1 MLITDTRV
9 SDNRYLSII
18 GTLRYYYYWVQVLL
32 NMLEY
37 KMDPQ
42 EALDAPRFSVLP
54 PPSDNTVPGVD
65 ANKRG
70 VAIEEGISL
79 ETIMKLK
86 EMGHNIQG
94 PVLGHNRALF
104 GRGQIIL
111 SRPTVPR
118 SRSESWSAEDVNGG
132 GVGGGAM
139 AVTEGKQVWW
149 AGSDP
154 RADGLAIGY

>member
-1 MLITDTRV
+1 MNWRGVGREGEVFIKFVFLI
-9 SDNRYLSII
+9 
-18 GTLRYYYYWVQVLL
+18 QVLL

-54 PPSDNTVPGVD
+54 PPSEITVPGVD
-65 ANKRG
+65 VKKRR
-70 VAIEEGISL
+70 VAVEEGISL

-86 EMGHNIQG
+86 EMGHNIEG

-104 GRGQIIL
+104 GRGQIIV
-111 SRPTVPR
+111 SRPVVKTGRAGDDSKVDL
-118 SRSESWSAEDVNGG
+118 E
-132 GVGGGAM
+132 
-139 AVTEGKQVWW
+139 QVLW

>member
-1 MLITDTRV
+1 M
-9 SDNRYLSII
+9 
-18 GTLRYYYYWVQVLL
+18 QVLL

-54 PPSDNTVPGVD
+54 PPSDDTIPGADV
-65 ANKRG
+65 NKRG
-70 VAIEEGISL
+70 VAIEEGIAL

-104 GRGQIIL
+104 GRGQIIV
-111 SRPTVPR
+111 SRPIASAV
-118 SRSESWSAEDVNGG
+118 SRKSGSTEN
-132 GVGGGAM
+132 VGERGEM
-139 AVTEGKQVWW
+139 EGEQIWW

>member
-1 MLITDTRV
+1 
-9 SDNRYLSII
+9 
-18 GTLRYYYYWVQVLL
+18 
-32 NMLEY
+32 
-37 KMDPQ
+37 MDPQ

-54 PPSDNTVPGVD
+54 PPSDDTVPGVD
-65 ANKRG
+65 TNKRG

-79 ETIMKLK
+79 GTIMKLK

-104 GRGQIIL
+104 GRGQIIVSRPIAL
-111 SRPTVPR
+111 SRKSLSGSMEEGR
-118 SRSESWSAEDVNGG
+118 EGG
-132 GVGGGAM
+132 GVE
-139 AVTEGKQVWW
+139 VTEGEQVWW

>member
-1 MLITDTRV
+1 M
-9 SDNRYLSII
+9 
-18 GTLRYYYYWVQVLL
+18 QVLL

-65 ANKRG
+65 TNKRG

-111 SRPTVPR
+111 SRPTVPTR
-118 SRSESWSAEDVNGG
+118 SRRSESWSAEDVNGG
-132 GVGGGAM
+132 EGGGMGGGA
-139 AVTEGKQVWW
+139 AVTEGEQVWW

>member
-1 MLITDTRV
+1 
-9 SDNRYLSII
+9 
-18 GTLRYYYYWVQVLL
+18 
-32 NMLEY
+32 
-37 KMDPQ
+37 MDPQ

-65 ANKRG
+65 TNKRG

-94 PVLGHNRALF
+94 LVLGHNRALF

-111 SRPTVPR
+111 LRPIVPSRK
-118 SRSESWSAEDVNGG
+118 SESWSAEDVNGA
-132 GVGGGAM
+132 GGGEGT
-139 AVTEGKQVWW
+139 AVMEGEQVWW

>member
-1 MLITDTRV
+1 
-9 SDNRYLSII
+9 
-18 GTLRYYYYWVQVLL
+18 
-32 NMLEY
+32 
-37 KMDPQ
+37 MDPQ

-79 ETIMKLK
+79 ETIMELK

-104 GRGQIIL
+104 GRGQIII
-111 SRPTVPR
+111 SRPIAP
-118 SRSESWSAEDVNGG
+118 SKKSGSEDREEGG
-132 GVGGGAM
+132 GV
-139 AVTEGKQVWW
+139 TEGQQVWW

>member
-1 MLITDTRV
+1 
-9 SDNRYLSII
+9 
-18 GTLRYYYYWVQVLL
+18 
-32 NMLEY
+32 
-37 KMDPQ
+37 MDPQ

-54 PPSDNTVPGVD
+54 PPSDNTVPGTD

-104 GRGQIIL
+104 GRGQIIV
-111 SRPTVPR
+111 SRPIAP
-118 SRSESWSAEDVNGG
+118 SRKSLSGSLEEGREGG
-132 GVGGGAM
+132 GIGA
-139 AVTEGKQVWW
+139 TEREQVWW
-149 AGSDP
+149 VGSDP

>member
-1 MLITDTRV
+1 M
-9 SDNRYLSII
+9 
-18 GTLRYYYYWVQVLL
+18 G
-32 NMLEY
+32 
-37 KMDPQ
+37 PQ
-42 EALDAPRFSVLP
+42 EALDAPRFSILP

-111 SRPTVPR
+111 SRPIVL
-118 SRSESWSAEDVNGG
+118 SRKSESWSAEDVNGG
-132 GVGGGAM
+132 GGGGGGG
-139 AVTEGKQVWW
+139 TGTIEGEQVWW